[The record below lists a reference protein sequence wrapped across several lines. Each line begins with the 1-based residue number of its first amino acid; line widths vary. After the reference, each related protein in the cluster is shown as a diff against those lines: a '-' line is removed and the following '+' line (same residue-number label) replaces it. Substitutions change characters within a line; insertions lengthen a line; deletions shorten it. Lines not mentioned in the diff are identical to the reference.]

1 MIVEIKTLNSDHM
14 FDYVPQPTDYI
25 WPGFVN
31 GTVGALIGD
40 VGCGKSFFALEAAIA
55 VGGGLNTDLMG
66 LNPEKKRRVAFF
78 STEDLPSEINRR
90 GFMIGTNFETQ
101 DKVWAADG
109 IDVHHVQNLDLT
121 KANDKKNIIDMMI
134 DDDISLAIFDALSGI
149 HKLDEYNPVD
159 MIALSNA
166 LKEMAEKTNSAILV
180 VMNTPTAG
188 SRGAKIFL
196 DRMRYLCRLKRM
208 DEGRKQ
214 FEFCS
219 LRTNYATCETKLP
232 LKREF
237 GGVFVLDKSE
247 LAENKI
253 REKLGNTYAFI

>member
-1 MIVEIKTLNSDHM
+1 MIVEIKTLNSDQM
-14 FDYVPQPTDYI
+14 FDYVPQPADNI

-31 GTVGALIGD
+31 GTVGALIGE
-40 VGCGKSFFALEAAIA
+40 VGSGKSFFALEAAIA
-55 VGGGLNTDLMG
+55 VGGGSNTDLMG

-90 GFMIGTNFETQ
+90 GFMVGTNFEMQ

-109 IDVHHVQNLDLT
+109 IDIHHVRHLDLT
-121 KANDKKNIIDMMI
+121 KANDRKTIIDMMI
-134 DDDISLAIFDALSGI
+134 NDDISLAIFDALPGI

-159 MIALSNA
+159 MIALSDA
-166 LKEMAEKTNSAILV
+166 LNEMAEKTHSAILV
-180 VMNTPTAG
+180 VMNTPTTG
-188 SRGAKIFL
+188 SRGAKVFL

-208 DEGRKQ
+208 DECGRQ
-214 FEFCS
+214 FEFFS
-219 LRTNYATCETKLP
+219 LRTNYSTCETKLP

-247 LAENKI
+247 LTENKI
-253 REKLGNTYAFI
+253 REKLGGSYAFL